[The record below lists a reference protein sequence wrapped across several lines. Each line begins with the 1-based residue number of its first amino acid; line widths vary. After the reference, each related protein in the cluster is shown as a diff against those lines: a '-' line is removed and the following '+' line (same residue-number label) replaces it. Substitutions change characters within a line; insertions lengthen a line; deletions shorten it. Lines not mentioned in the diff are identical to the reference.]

1 MSGSAIWTLSQH
13 MRHRLT
19 FELDPSPQWIFVF
32 VHLSSLVTRP
42 GWPKQEKINL
52 RLKHK
57 GGPTNLPEKPL
68 AKWLNEPT
76 ARTGLAKWIFFWS
89 SVRQHQKQGAILL
102 YKIKKWLK
110 HLNNVF
116 KGSSKVAYFS
126 TGI

>member
-1 MSGSAIWTLSQH
+1 M
-13 MRHRLT
+13 
-19 FELDPSPQWIFVF
+19 
-32 VHLSSLVTRP
+32 
-42 GWPKQEKINL
+42 
-52 RLKHK
+52 
-57 GGPTNLPEKPL
+57 PEKPL

-110 HLNNVF
+110 NLNNVF